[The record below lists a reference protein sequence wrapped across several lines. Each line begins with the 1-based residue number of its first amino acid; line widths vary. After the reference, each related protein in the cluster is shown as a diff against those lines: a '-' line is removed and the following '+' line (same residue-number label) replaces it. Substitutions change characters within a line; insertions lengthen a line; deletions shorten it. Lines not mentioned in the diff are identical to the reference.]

1 MCRTESR
8 KFRNVVLR
16 CVSYES
22 NEWTRSPGCM
32 YVGTHTHTLSVQ
44 LHWRGVFARPL
55 EAQVLKSLIK
65 YTGADTTP
73 SASLHSCTEGLC
85 WRFTFI
91 SLRPGSSPH
100 PPPSYMQLH
109 STTRGWR
116 RIGSCD
122 GLRGLVFVALQH
134 TYRIYIYSIYILR
147 DTHSTHFPLP
157 GPHRDVPCGWR
168 LLINL

>member
-1 MCRTESR
+1 MNQMNGLARQAA
-8 KFRNVVLR
+8 
-16 CVSYES
+16 
-22 NEWTRSPGCM
+22 CM
-32 YVGTHTHTLSVQ
+32 SAHTHTHTLSVQ

-100 PPPSYMQLH
+100 PPPPHICNY
-109 STTRGWR
+109 TRPREAGG
-116 RIGSCD
+116 GSEAVTVC
-122 GLRGLVFVALQH
+122 GVSSLLLCNIRTG
-134 TYRIYIYSIYILR
+134 YIYIVYIFCVIRTQLTFLCPAR
-147 DTHSTHFPLP
+147 TEMFRA
-157 GPHRDVPCGWR
+157 GGAC
-168 LLINL
+168 